1 MTIYTPVAINPA
13 HSGFGMYQSDHC
25 HANPFDSWA
34 DKGELIHE
42 MTVNSDRFLK
52 LEHALTEPDF
62 IELGV
67 EDIRGRIHNQPAH
80 LYAQI
85 DGGYIRYVGFVETEV
100 GKGFFDNEEVK

>member
-1 MTIYTPVAINPA
+1 MKIYTPIAINPA

-25 HANPFDSWA
+25 QPNPFDSWA
-34 DKGELIHE
+34 EKGELIHE

-67 EDIRGRIHNQPAH
+67 EDIR
-80 LYAQI
+80 
-85 DGGYIRYVGFVETEV
+85 
-100 GKGFFDNEEVK
+100 